1 MSPGDKHPGKVGCF
15 GTSSQVGSVDNLCHE
30 LDARVPS
37 KPQIIPRK
45 WVTMFYL
52 IAIFLVM
59 ATPLAVPT
67 AVSIFHAIKD
77 WKQNATPAFGGA
89 VPAAA

>member
-1 MSPGDKHPGKVGCF
+1 
-15 GTSSQVGSVDNLCHE
+15 
-30 LDARVPS
+30 
-37 KPQIIPRK
+37 
-45 WVTMFYL
+45 MFYL

-59 ATPLAVPT
+59 ATPLAVPA

-77 WKQNATPAFGGA
+77 WKQNATPAFGAVLRGA

>member
-1 MSPGDKHPGKVGCF
+1 
-15 GTSSQVGSVDNLCHE
+15 
-30 LDARVPS
+30 
-37 KPQIIPRK
+37 
-45 WVTMFYL
+45 MFYL

>member
-1 MSPGDKHPGKVGCF
+1 
-15 GTSSQVGSVDNLCHE
+15 
-30 LDARVPS
+30 
-37 KPQIIPRK
+37 
-45 WVTMFYL
+45 MFYL

-59 ATPLAVPT
+59 ATPLAVPA